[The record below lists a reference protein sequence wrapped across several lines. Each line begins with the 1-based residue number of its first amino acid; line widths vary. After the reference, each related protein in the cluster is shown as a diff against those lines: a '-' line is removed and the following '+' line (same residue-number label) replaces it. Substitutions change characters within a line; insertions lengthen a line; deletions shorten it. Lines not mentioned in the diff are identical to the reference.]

1 MPVDRLGGARSRR
14 SRSSPHLAAYEK
26 ACEGSAPASPR
37 TARGARIHAPCA
49 PHHPVGKQRPRRG
62 GAPLGPNRRIQRDD
76 LLSQWGP
83 AEGDEPLDVC
93 ALQISRA

>member
-1 MPVDRLGGARSRR
+1 MRPVRLTILSANNGHAV
-14 SRSSPHLAAYEK
+14 AALP
-26 ACEGSAPASPR
+26 SA
-37 TARGARIHAPCA
+37 
-49 PHHPVGKQRPRRG
+49 
-62 GAPLGPNRRIQRDD
+62 PNRRIQRDD